1 MSSRAAGAQRVAN
14 QVPRR
19 PDKGRID
26 RRRNHERSLGEGWR
40 DLSWAMR
47 ILRAFL
53 GVTFLFA
60 GVQKLFDPNFLHAGS
75 ATFVGNQ
82 LHGFAQGTPAGP
94 LLSFLDKAPV
104 LAGIGIA
111 LLEIAIG
118 LGTLLGVA
126 LLAATVGGAAISLTL
141 WLSATWHV
149 HPYFLGSDSVYT
161 VAWLA
166 LFAGVWQTERARVGF
181 VPGPIEVID
190 RMDRRQFLRGGVV
203 AGLTLAVAA
212 LAKAFA
218 VPLAPTGTGAGTRA
232 RGGTAGSTGPTGA
245 TGSGSAGQPSVGGST
260 ITTLDR
266 LPVGKAIGFTAPGV
280 GAAVLLRL
288 ANDRVVAYSRTCT
301 HAGCL
306 VGYDPNS
313 RILFCP
319 CHGAEFDPARSAAP
333 IAGPAPTALQ
343 TIRVEVDPQS
353 GAVFLPS

>member
-1 MSSRAAGAQRVAN
+1 M
-14 QVPRR
+14 P
-19 PDKGRID
+19 
-26 RRRNHERSLGEGWR
+26 
-40 DLSWAMR
+40 WAMR

-82 LHGFAQGTPAGP
+82 LRGFAHGTPAGP
-94 LLSFLDKAPV
+94 LLALLNRVPV
-104 LAGIGIA
+104 VAGVGIS

-126 LLAATVGGAAISLTL
+126 AIGAAVGGAAVSLVL

-149 HPYFLGSDSVYT
+149 HPFFLGSDSIYA

-166 LFAGVWQTERARVGF
+166 LLAGIWQVERVRFGH
-181 VPGPIEVID
+181 VPGPVEVID

-203 AGLTLAVAA
+203 AGLTIAVAA
-212 LAKAFA
+212 TAKAFA
-218 VPLAPTGTGAGTRA
+218 LPLASTTTSDGLQAQGGASGST
-232 RGGTAGSTGPTGA
+232 GSTGPTGT
-245 TGSGSAGQPSVGGST
+245 TGNGSPTGRT

-280 GAAVLLRL
+280 GAAVLVRL

-306 VGYDPNS
+306 VGYDTSN

-319 CHGAEFDPARSAAP
+319 CHGAEFDPARGAEP

-343 TIRVEVDPQS
+343 MIKVEIDPNTRK
-353 GAVFLPS
+353 VILPV

>member
-1 MSSRAAGAQRVAN
+1 M
-14 QVPRR
+14 P
-19 PDKGRID
+19 
-26 RRRNHERSLGEGWR
+26 
-40 DLSWAMR
+40 WAMR

-53 GVTFLFA
+53 GATFLFA
-60 GVQKLFDPNFLHAGS
+60 GVQKFLDPNFLHAGS

-82 LHGFAQGTPAGP
+82 LRGFAQGSPVGP
-94 LLSFLDKAPV
+94 LLSFLDRAPV

-126 LLAATVGGAAISLTL
+126 LMTAAVGGATISLTL

-149 HPYFLGSDSVYT
+149 HPYFLGSDSIYT

-166 LFAGVWQTERARVGF
+166 LLAGVWQTERTRIGH
-181 VPGPIEVID
+181 VPGPVEVLD
-190 RMDRRQFLRGGVV
+190 AMDRRQFLRGGVV
-203 AGLTLAVAA
+203 AGMAVAVAA
-212 LAKAFA
+212 VAKAFA
-218 VPLAPTGTGAGTRA
+218 GPLAPSSIAGGTQA
-232 RGGTAGSTGPTGA
+232 RGGGAGFTGPTGA
-245 TGSGSAGQPSVGGST
+245 TGDGSTGAPSVRGRT

-288 ANDRVVAYSRTCT
+288 ANDQVVAFSRTCT

-306 VGYDPNS
+306 VGYDPSS

-319 CHGAEFDPARSAAP
+319 CHGAEFDPAHGAAP

-353 GAVFLPS
+353 GEVILPA